1 MPIVH
6 PSIKSKRLSESVYEQ
21 ITQMIVSGEL
31 ESGQAVSES
40 ELSRRLE
47 VSRTPI
53 HEAVGQLVKDG
64 LVIQERNRRPVVAS
78 FSTDDIFDVYEMRR
92 ILETEAAA
100 KAASRIDKFTLS
112 RLDDAAKKFTSAK
125 GKQATIRRWV
135 EFDDQFHTA
144 IAAACGSSRLEA
156 DIERYR
162 LMHRVFNRTHDDP
175 SVLDQ
180 AYEEHERILKALR
193 ERDERAAR
201 KAMND
206 HIAEWQRFFV
216 KHLASR

>member
-1 MPIVH
+1 M
-6 PSIKSKRLSESVYEQ
+6 SESVYEQ
-21 ITQMIVSGEL
+21 LIQMIVSGEL

-40 ELSRRLE
+40 ELSRRLD

-64 LVIQERNRRPVVAS
+64 LVIQERNRRPVVAA

-92 ILETEAAA
+92 ILESEAAA
-100 KAASRIDKFTLS
+100 KAASRIDKLTLAQ
-112 RLDDAAKKFTSAK
+112 LDDAAKKFKSAK
-125 GKQATIRRWV
+125 GKPAILRRWV

-144 IAAACGSSRLEA
+144 IAAACGSSRLES
-156 DIERYR
+156 DIQRYR
-162 LMHRVFNRTHDDP
+162 LLHRVFNRTHDDP
-175 SVLDQ
+175 SVLEQ
-180 AYEEHERILKALR
+180 AYDEHALILKALKK
-193 ERDERAAR
+193 RDELAAR

-216 KHLASR
+216 KHLA